1 MTIRCCPVTL
11 SAPLLKQGRPA
22 QSLWAIEAREDQPPR
37 GVTALH
43 WRLLTT
49 RPVTTLAEAVEQ
61 VGWYCVRW
69 GIEVFHKVLKSGCA
83 VEAAQLETAVRLER
97 YVMIKVVVAW
107 RVLAL
112 THLGRAHPAAAV
124 TEILEEAEWRVLRAV
139 ATRGRPGPAGV
150 PTVRDGLRWVGQ
162 LGGHLGRRGDG
173 APGPLSVARGLERL
187 ADLTTGWKQAQATQG
202 CA

>member
-1 MTIRCCPVTL
+1 VTLRFCPVTL

-22 QSLWAIEAREDQPPR
+22 QSLWAVAACEEHPPR

-49 RPVTTLAEAVEQ
+49 LPVTNLADAVEK
-61 VGWYCVRW
+61 VDWYCVRW

-83 VEAAQLETAVRLER
+83 VEDAQLATAARLQR

-112 THLGRAHPAAAV
+112 TQMGRARPDAAI
-124 TEILEEAEWRVLRAV
+124 TELLEEAEWRVLRAV
-139 ATRGRPGPAGV
+139 ALRGRSVPAGV
-150 PTVRDGLRWVGQ
+150 PTVVRDGLRWVG
-162 LGGHLGRRGDG
+162 
-173 APGPLSVARGLERL
+173 
-187 ADLTTGWKQAQATQG
+187 
-202 CA
+202 